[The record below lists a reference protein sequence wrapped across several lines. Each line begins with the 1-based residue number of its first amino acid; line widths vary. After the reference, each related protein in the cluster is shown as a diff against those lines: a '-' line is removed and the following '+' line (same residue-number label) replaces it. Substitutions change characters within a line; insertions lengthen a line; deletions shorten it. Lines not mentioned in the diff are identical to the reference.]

1 MLDVS
6 LAASLF
12 QAVSSGAKLLL
23 VGDVDQLPSV
33 GPGRVLSVCSFS
45 WTVHPSTDVYWQ
57 GLDQLGRREYESSNA
72 GVSTTKRE

>member
-12 QAVSSGAKLLL
+12 QAVGSGAKLLL

-33 GPGRVLSVCSFS
+33 GPGRVLSVRSFFMGKS
-45 WTVHPSTDVYWQ
+45 MKY
-57 GLDQLGRREYESSNA
+57 
-72 GVSTTKRE
+72 